1 MTRECVRAADV
12 LAAMTAGR
20 EPGLANEELR
30 QHADACESCREM
42 VTVVSALR
50 GERDRV
56 RRTTTVP
63 SAGLIWWRAQLR
75 QRQQAALKATAPVTA
90 VHAVAII
97 AAAVLA
103 VVLATSVAPFVG
115 MPSLSSWVPQVPS
128 AASLTEAS
136 QSLSIQFPLLRYGL
150 MLGATAWLIL
160 GPVALYFAFRRD

>member
-1 MTRECVRAADV
+1 MKRECGRAV
-12 LAAMTAGR
+12 EVMAAMTAGPKP
-20 EPGLANEELR
+20 ELANEELR

-50 GERDRV
+50 AERDRL
-56 RRTTTVP
+56 RRSTTVP
-63 SAGLIWWRAQLR
+63 SAGLVWWRAQLR

-90 VHAVAII
+90 VHAAAIV

-103 VVLATSVAPFVG
+103 VVLATNVAPFVG
-115 MPSLSSWVPQVPS
+115 MPSLSGWIPQVPS
-128 AASLTEAS
+128 WVAAPRTFTTD
-136 QSLSIQFPLLRYGL
+136 FPLLRYGL